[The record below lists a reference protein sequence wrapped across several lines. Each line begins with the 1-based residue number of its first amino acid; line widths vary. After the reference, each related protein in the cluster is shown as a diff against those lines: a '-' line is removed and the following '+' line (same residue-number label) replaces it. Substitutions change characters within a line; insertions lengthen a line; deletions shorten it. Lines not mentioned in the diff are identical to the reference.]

1 MEAAARGCRV
11 RIVAMTDLARD
22 AEFRQRIQEEVATLS
37 KDAWYHSIELP
48 DGRVVPGVVGLEALR
63 ARMGRFPIPQ
73 DLRGKRVLDVGAATG
88 WNSFELERR
97 GAHVVAV
104 DCVEFREFQTARE
117 LLGSHVEYRILDVDE
132 LSPTIL
138 GRFDYVLFFGVLYH
152 LRHPLL
158 GLEKICA
165 LTRETAFVESFVT
178 DGDACSLEFY
188 ETDELGGQ
196 IDNWCGPTAKCL
208 RALCRSAG
216 FARVQLEYTENNR
229 AGLTCHRKWEP
240 VGETTAAAP
249 WLCSVVNNRTL
260 APRFHPAKD
269 EYMCLYFRSEE
280 KLERGQVCI
289 EVGGCGVL
297 ALTVTGIGP
306 GEWQANAKV
315 PPGLDL
321 GSHEVRIRTVNS
333 GFSQSL
339 PIEVVVS
346 GTMGYTTRDE
356 AVGCGPAPTWVAV
369 ENTLDKSNT
378 FRGYKAEQL
387 SCRFLSTEAGLSVS
401 DVVVELDGRKQA
413 ILVLADLG
421 NGEWQTNSNIPSD
434 LAPGRHEVRLR
445 TANSRYSEPAEI
457 LCDPAHLRVN
467 TRAD

>member
-1 MEAAARGCRV
+1 
-11 RIVAMTDLARD
+11 MTDLARD
-22 AEFRQRIQEEVATLS
+22 AEFRQRIQDEVATLS
-37 KDAWYHSIELP
+37 KDAWYHSIALP

-63 ARMGRFPIPQ
+63 TRFNRYPIPQ

-97 GAHVVAV
+97 GADVVAI

-132 LSPTIL
+132 LSSAIL

-158 GLEKICA
+158 GLEKICV

-196 IDNWCGPTAKCL
+196 IDNWWGPTTKCL
-208 RALCRSAG
+208 GALCRSAG
-216 FARVQLEYTENNR
+216 FARVRLEYTENNR

-240 VGETTAAAP
+240 VAATTAAAP
-249 WLCSVVNNRTL
+249 WLCSVVNNRTHE
-260 APRFHPAKD
+260 PRFHPAKD

-280 KLERGQVCI
+280 KLERSQVRI
-289 EVGGCGVL
+289 EVDGCGVP
-297 ALTVTGIGP
+297 ALTVTSIGQ

-315 PPGLDL
+315 PPELDL

-333 GFSQSL
+333 AFSQVL
-339 PIEVVVS
+339 PVEAAVS
-346 GTMGYTTRDE
+346 GKMGHATKAE
-356 AVGCGPAPTWVAV
+356 AVGGRPAPTWVAV
-369 ENTLDKSNT
+369 ENTLDKTNT

-387 SCRFLSTEAGLSVS
+387 SCRFLSTEAGLDVS
-401 DVVVELDGRKQA
+401 EVVLELDGVRQT

-421 NGEWQTNSNIPSD
+421 NGEWQTNSNVPSD
-434 LAPGRHEVRLR
+434 LGSGRHEVRLR
-445 TANSRYSEPAEI
+445 TVNSSYSEPAEI
-457 LCDPAHLRVN
+457 FCEPAHQRAS

>member
-1 MEAAARGCRV
+1 
-11 RIVAMTDLARD
+11 MTDLARD

-48 DGRVVPGVVGLEALR
+48 DGRVVPGVIALEALR
-63 ARMGRFPIPQ
+63 ARIDRYPIPL
-73 DLRGKRVLDVGAATG
+73 DLHGKRVLDVGAATG

-97 GAHVVAV
+97 GAQVVAV
-104 DCVEFREFQTARE
+104 DCVEFREFQMARE

-132 LSPTIL
+132 LSPATL

-165 LTRETAFVESFVT
+165 LTRDTAFVESFVT
-178 DGDACSLEFY
+178 DGDSCSLEFY

-196 IDNWCGPTAKCL
+196 IDNWCGPTVKCL
-208 RALCRSAG
+208 GALCRSAG
-216 FARVQLEYTENNR
+216 FARAQLEYVENNR

-240 VGETTAAAP
+240 VGEVTAAAP

-260 APRFHPAKD
+260 EPRFHPAKD

-280 KLERGQVCI
+280 RLERRQMRV
-289 EVGGCGVL
+289 EVDGCGVP
-297 ALTVTGIGP
+297 ALTLTSIGT
-306 GEWQANAKV
+306 GEWQANARV

-321 GSHEVRIRTVNS
+321 GSHEVRVRTVNS
-333 GFSQSL
+333 AFSRPL
-339 PIEVVVS
+339 PAVVVVS
-346 GTMGYTTRDE
+346 GAAGYITPDK
-356 AVGCGPAPTWVAV
+356 AVGGGPAPTWVAV
-369 ENTLDKSNT
+369 ENTLDKTNT

-387 SCRFLSTEAGLSVS
+387 SCRFLSAEAGLSVS
-401 DVVVELDGRKQA
+401 DVVLELDGRRQA

-421 NGEWQTNSNIPSD
+421 GGEWQTNSRVPCDIGSG
-434 LAPGRHEVRLR
+434 LHEVRLR

-457 LCDPAHLRVN
+457 SYEPAHLRVN
-467 TRAD
+467 TRPD

>member
-1 MEAAARGCRV
+1 
-11 RIVAMTDLARD
+11 MTDLARD

-73 DLRGKRVLDVGAATG
+73 DLHGKRVLDVGAATG

-97 GAHVVAV
+97 GAEVVAV

-117 LLGSHVEYRILDVDE
+117 LLGSRVEYRILDVDE
-132 LSPTIL
+132 LSPATL

-178 DGDACSLEFY
+178 DGDGCSLEFY

-208 RALCRSAG
+208 GALCRSAG

-229 AGLTCHRKWEP
+229 AGLTCHRTWEP
-240 VGETTAAAP
+240 AAATAAAAP

-280 KLERGQVCI
+280 KLERDQIRI
-289 EVGGCGVL
+289 EVDGCGVP
-297 ALTVTGIGP
+297 ALTVTGIGL
-306 GEWQANAKV
+306 GEWQANARV
-315 PPGLDL
+315 PPGLDP

-333 GFSQSL
+333 GFSQAL
-339 PIEVVVS
+339 PVAVVVS
-346 GTMGYTTRDE
+346 GAMGYTTPDE
-356 AVGCGPAPTWVAV
+356 AVGGGPAPTWVAV
-369 ENTLDKSNT
+369 ENTLDKTNT

-387 SCRFLSTEAGLSVS
+387 SCRFLSIEAGLSVS
-401 DVVVELDGRKQA
+401 DVILELDGKRQA

-421 NGEWQTNSNIPSD
+421 DGEWQTNSSVPVD
-434 LAPGRHEVRLR
+434 LEPGRHEVRLR
-445 TANSRYSEPAEI
+445 TVNSRYSEPAEI
-457 LCDPAHLRVN
+457 FHEPAQLGVN